1 MCRQKGVTTM
11 SDAESFE
18 NLNISK
24 QVQRLTLLYAKK
36 YNPDIELFNRTTKK
50 PTSNF
55 FALRNAF
62 KRVNQNSRTIMWHYL
77 NSLKSP
83 VRADLYTAY
92 MNAFGY
98 NQNAHMERNTES
110 TARSYEEV
118 DVLDWLKSV
127 GV

>member
-1 MCRQKGVTTM
+1 M

-18 NLNISK
+18 NLDISK

-36 YNPDIELFNRTTKK
+36 YNPDIKLFNRTTKK